1 MGVRFIGN
9 TVAVIVRVKVIGRTV
24 RLEVA
29 GPGELVN
36 SAVVVVVLVVASWAS
51 TVAVL
56 IGHTVVVVVHRVLVC
71 EVEVANSSTGPRMD
85 G

>member
-1 MGVRFIGN
+1 MSVRFVGN
-9 TVAVIVRVKVIGRTV
+9 TVAVIVRIEVIGRAV
-24 RLEVA
+24 RIKVA

-36 SAVVVVVLVVASWAS
+36 SAVVIVVLVVASWAS

-71 EVEVANSSTGPRMD
+71 EVEVADNSTGPRMD

>member
-9 TVAVIVRVKVIGRTV
+9 TVAVVVRVEVIWRTV
-24 RLEVA
+24 RIEVA
-29 GPGELVN
+29 GPGKLVN

-71 EVEVANSSTGPRMD
+71 KVEVANSSTGPRMD